1 MQGVIIAGHILITNG
16 NEVRLE
22 DLDYFLA
29 VADAGHVGRASEA
42 VGATQPALTKG
53 IQRLERELQIPL
65 FERTAKGMVLTSAG
79 QAFHDRVRAA
89 RTGLDEAVKEA
100 SDLHLGM
107 AGLIRAGI
115 SPNYADHFFGNACA
129 ELLRQRPAARMQVTV
144 GLNDKLF
151 AALRLGD
158 VDFCISALQPADE
171 LEFDQQPLF
180 SDDLHVVAR
189 EGHPVFNAAQVQFS
203 DLARES
209 WILPGPKVMARHSVE
224 AGFAKHGLAPPNV
237 VIESNSSIASLMSIV
252 RATNLFSV
260 TGESTLKQSIG
271 AGVRMIAL
279 QDAMWPRVVGITSR
293 RNAYLSP
300 LARRFIE
307 LLRQHGQ
314 AGNLVNETAAG
325 ASSRADTPAR

>member
-1 MQGVIIAGHILITNG
+1 MIIAGHILITDG

-53 IQRLERELQIPL
+53 VQRLERELQIPL
-65 FERTAKGMVLTSAG
+65 FERTSKGMLLTTAG
-79 QAFHDRVRAA
+79 QAFYERVRIA
-89 RTGLDEAVKEA
+89 RSGLDEAVKEA
-100 SDLHLGM
+100 NDLHLGQ

-129 ELLRQRPAARMQVTV
+129 ELLRQRPAARMEVTI

-158 VDFCISALQPADE
+158 LDFCISALQRSDE
-171 LEFDQQPLF
+171 PEFDQQPLF
-180 SDDLHVVAR
+180 SDNLHVVAR
-189 EGHPVFNAAQVQFS
+189 EGHPIFTAASIQFT
-203 DLARES
+203 DLAEES
-209 WILPGPKVMARHSVE
+209 WILPNPRVMARRSVE
-224 AGFAKHGLAPPNV
+224 AAFAKRGLAPPNV
-237 VIESNSSIASLMSIV
+237 VIESNSTIASLMSIV
-252 RATNLFSV
+252 RATDLCSV
-260 TGESTLKQSIG
+260 TGESTLKHSIG
-271 AGVRMIAL
+271 DGLRMIPLA
-279 QDAMWPRVVGITSR
+279 DAMWPRTVGITSR
-293 RNAYLSP
+293 RNGYLSP

-314 AGNLVNETAAG
+314 AGKHVPLESLDMRPT
-325 ASSRADTPAR
+325 

>member
-29 VADAGHVGRASEA
+29 VAHAGHVGRASEA

-65 FERTAKGMVLTSAG
+65 FERTSKGMVLTVAG
-79 QAFHDRVRAA
+79 QAFYERVSVA
-89 RTGLDEAVKEA
+89 RSGLDEAVKEA
-100 SDLHLGM
+100 HDLHLGK

-115 SPNYADHFFGNACA
+115 SPNYADHFFGSASA
-129 ELLRQRPAARMQVTV
+129 DLLRQRPAARMQVTV

-158 VDFCISALQPADE
+158 LDFCISALQRSDE
-171 LEFDQQPLF
+171 PEFDQQPLF

-189 EGHPVFNAAQVQFS
+189 EDHPIFLTANVQFS
-203 DLARES
+203 DLARQS
-209 WILPGPKVMARHSVE
+209 WILPGPRVMARRSVDAAFTE
-224 AGFAKHGLAPPNV
+224 RGLPPPTV

-252 RATNLFSV
+252 RATNLCSV
-260 TGESTLKQSIG
+260 TGESTLRQPIG
-271 AGVRMIAL
+271 AGLRVIPL
-279 QDAMWPRVVGITSR
+279 HDAMWPRVVGITSR

-300 LARRFIE
+300 LARHFIE

-314 AGNLVNETAAG
+314 AAYVV
-325 ASSRADTPAR
+325 P

>member
-1 MQGVIIAGHILITNG
+1 MIIAGHILITNG

-29 VADAGHVGRASEA
+29 VANAGHVGRASEA

-65 FERTAKGMVLTSAG
+65 FERTSKGMVLTVAG
-79 QAFHDRVRAA
+79 QAFHERVRVA
-89 RTGLDEAVKEA
+89 RSGLDEAVKEA
-100 SDLHLGM
+100 HDLQLGK

-115 SPNYADHFFGNACA
+115 SPNYADHFFGSASA

-158 VDFCISALQPADE
+158 LDFCISALQRSDE
-171 LEFDQQPLF
+171 PEFDQQPLF

-189 EGHPVFNAAQVQFS
+189 EGHPIFLAASIQFK
-203 DLARES
+203 DLVKES
-209 WILPGPKVMARHSVE
+209 WILPGPRVMARRRVDAAFTE
-224 AGFAKHGLAPPNV
+224 RGLPAPTV

-252 RATNLFSV
+252 RATNLCSV
-260 TGESTLKQSIG
+260 AGDSTLKQPIG
-271 AGVRMIAL
+271 AGLRVISL
-279 QDAMWPRVVGITSR
+279 HEAMWPRVVGITSR

-300 LARRFIE
+300 LARHFIE

-314 AGNLVNETAAG
+314 AANYV
-325 ASSRADTPAR
+325 P

>member
-1 MQGVIIAGHILITNG
+1 VIITRYISITDG

-65 FERTAKGMVLTSAG
+65 FERTSKGMVLTVAG
-79 QAFHDRVRAA
+79 QAFYERVRVA
-89 RTGLDEAVKEA
+89 RSGLDEAVKEA
-100 SDLHLGM
+100 NDLHLGK

-115 SPNYADHFFGNACA
+115 SPNYADHFFGDACA

-158 VDFCISALQPADE
+158 LDFCISALQRSEDP
-171 LEFDQQPLF
+171 EFDQQPLF
-180 SDDLHVVAR
+180 SDNLHVVAR
-189 EGHPVFNAAQVQFS
+189 ESHPIFNAVNVQFS
-203 DLARES
+203 DLAKES
-209 WILPGPKVMARHSVE
+209 WILPGPKVMARRAVE
-224 AGFAKHGLAPPNV
+224 AGFAEQGLPPPNV

-252 RATNLFSV
+252 RATNLCSV
-260 TGESTLKQSIG
+260 TGESTLRQPIG
-271 AGVRMIAL
+271 AGLRMIPL
-279 QDAMWPRVVGITSR
+279 RDAMWPRTVGITSR

-307 LLRQHGQ
+307 LLRQHGK
-314 AGNLVNETAAG
+314 AGKHVRQESAITPMP
-325 ASSRADTPAR
+325 ASNSAD

>member
-1 MQGVIIAGHILITNG
+1 
-16 NEVRLE
+16 VRLE

-29 VADAGHVGRASEA
+29 VAHAGHVGRASEA

-65 FERTAKGMVLTSAG
+65 FERTSKGMVLTVAG
-79 QAFHDRVRAA
+79 QAFHERVRVA

-100 SDLHLGM
+100 NDLHLGM

-158 VDFCISALQPADE
+158 VDFCISALQHADE
-171 LEFDQQPLF
+171 PEFDQQPLF

-189 EGHPVFNAAQVQFS
+189 EDHPIFNAVRVQFS
-203 DLARES
+203 DLAKES
-209 WILPGPKVMARHSVE
+209 WILPGPKVMARRSVE
-224 AGFAKHGLAPPNV
+224 AAFAARDLPPPKV
-237 VIESNSSIASLMSIV
+237 VIESNSSIASLMGIV
-252 RATNLFSV
+252 RATNLCSV

-271 AGVRMIAL
+271 AGLKVIPLR
-279 QDAMWPRVVGITSR
+279 DAMWPRVVGITSR

-300 LARRFIE
+300 LAHRFIE
-307 LLRQHGQ
+307 LLRQYGQ
-314 AGNLVNETAAG
+314 AGNQVQQEG
-325 ASSRADTPAR
+325 ADLPAPAPSPAD

>member
-1 MQGVIIAGHILITNG
+1 MPSVIIGRHILITGG

-29 VADAGHVGRASEA
+29 VANAGHVGRASEE

-65 FERTAKGMVLTSAG
+65 FERTSKGMVLTVAG
-79 QAFHDRVRAA
+79 QAFYERVRVA
-89 RTGLDEAVKEA
+89 RSGLDEAVKEA
-100 SDLHLGM
+100 NDLHLGK

-158 VDFCISALQPADE
+158 LDFCISALQHSDE
-171 LEFDQQPLF
+171 PEFDQQPLF

-189 EGHPVFNAAQVQFS
+189 EGHPIFIAPGIQFT
-203 DLARES
+203 DLAKQF
-209 WILPGPKVMARHSVE
+209 WILPGPRVMARRSVE
-224 AGFAKHGLAPPNV
+224 AAFAEHGLPPPTV
-237 VIESNSSIASLMSIV
+237 VVESNSSIASLMSIV

-260 TGESTLKQSIG
+260 TGESTLKQPIG
-271 AGVRMIAL
+271 AGIRMIPL
-279 QDAMWPRVVGITSR
+279 RDAMWPRVVGITSR

-300 LARRFIE
+300 LARYFIE

-314 AGNLVNETAAG
+314 AANYV
-325 ASSRADTPAR
+325 P

>member
-29 VADAGHVGRASEA
+29 VAHAGHVGRASEA

-65 FERTAKGMVLTSAG
+65 FERTSKGMVLTVAG
-79 QAFHDRVRAA
+79 QAFYERVSVA
-89 RTGLDEAVKEA
+89 RSGLDEAVKEA
-100 SDLHLGM
+100 HDLHLGK

-115 SPNYADHFFGNACA
+115 SPNYADHFFGSASA
-129 ELLRQRPAARMQVTV
+129 DLLRQRPAARMQVTV

-158 VDFCISALQPADE
+158 LDFCISALQRSDE
-171 LEFDQQPLF
+171 PEFDQQPLF

-189 EGHPVFNAAQVQFS
+189 EGHPIFLTANVQFS
-203 DLARES
+203 DLARQS
-209 WILPGPKVMARHSVE
+209 WILPGPRVMARRSVDAAFTE
-224 AGFAKHGLAPPNV
+224 RGLPPPTV

-252 RATNLFSV
+252 RATNLCSV
-260 TGESTLKQSIG
+260 TGESTLRQPIG
-271 AGVRMIAL
+271 AGLRVIPL
-279 QDAMWPRVVGITSR
+279 HDAMWPRVVGITSR

-300 LARRFIE
+300 LARHFIE

-314 AGNLVNETAAG
+314 AANYV
-325 ASSRADTPAR
+325 P